1 MKLYLYKTNDGDNVI
16 NKIKFNTLEID
27 INLKADTDILNP
39 MIMLT
44 TIVGVNFNDYN
55 YAHIPLL
62 NRYYLVSSISNINN
76 RLWRLDLTCDVIET
90 YKDDILASNARI
102 RRNIKNGDYADISI
116 ESSVVKNSTIYSSDK
131 GFSET
136 ESTAI
141 LSTIGG

>member
-44 TIVGVNFNDYN
+44 TIVGKNFNDYN
-55 YAHIPLL
+55 YAYIPLL

-102 RRNIKNGDYADISI
+102 RRNIRNGDYADISI

-136 ESTAI
+136 ETTAI